1 MRIIPPSNLN
11 CLLTTLVLFSW
22 PAAGKAQEADPA
34 PEQAAVMP
42 KDSSAALASEAWAAL
57 DGQNYAVARQSAERC
72 RDLYG
77 AQAAEMQSKLS
88 ALPDKESAHQQ
99 WALNDVGTSV
109 FILGRVAEA
118 EGKKEEAMA
127 AYRDVVDNY
136 TYSQCWDEQGWFWQP
151 AVAAKERIAFLI
163 LEME

>member
-1 MRIIPPSNLN
+1 MRPPLASNLKS
-11 CLLTTLVLFSW
+11 LLAVVALLGCVAPGPAREPSPSAEPK
-22 PAAGKAQEADPA
+22 PAAQEDT
-34 PEQAAVMP
+34 
-42 KDSSAALASEAWAAL
+42 SSALASAAWESFERKDYVASRAAI
-57 DGQNYAVARQSAERC
+57 ERC

-77 AQAAEMQSKLS
+77 AQAAEMQSKLT
-88 ALPDKESAHQQ
+88 ALPDKESARQQ
-99 WALNDVGTSV
+99 WALNDLGTSI

-136 TYSQCWDEQGWFWQP
+136 AYSQCWDKQGWFWQP
-151 AVAAKERIAFLI
+151 SVAAKERIAFLI